1 MPLPCNLS
9 PLALALVTRQ
19 VPSAQAGRTQDR
31 SVPARA
37 GGALRR
43 AGMAALVVG
52 ALWPAAGQTQTWQL
66 SANLL
71 ANAIQFTPGPGVTV
85 SHDDN
90 LNLLNQAEARTLQVR
105 SVLSETPVGGHADAR
120 FRGQV
125 GLLQAYAAAS
135 NPYCCDAQGHLV
147 TNGYS
152 NATVQGRFYDTVLVT
167 GAGLA
172 IGTPVSYRVD
182 FDISGSISQPS
193 FELGGAYSADGLA
206 EVRLRDLSTSE
217 EVSLSWDANRH
228 ATGRW
233 SLTLATQVGRSL
245 GLSGMLYAGAYVGSF
260 ARLSRSAEA
269 DFYSSAHYSLAPSV
283 AGLNT
288 LGASGHDYLAPVPE
302 PAAWAGLLA
311 GLALLGVLRIRR
323 SGLRAG

>member
-1 MPLPCNLS
+1 MHLPCHFRPAVRALLTRLL
-9 PLALALVTRQ
+9 PPAARAGAALAL
-19 VPSAQAGRTQDR
+19 
-31 SVPARA
+31 
-37 GGALRR
+37 
-43 AGMAALVVG
+43 G
-52 ALWPAAGQTQTWQL
+52 ALWPAAGMAQTWQL

-71 ANAIQFTPGPGVTV
+71 ANAIQFSPEPGVTV
-85 SHDDN
+85 SNNDN

-105 SVLSETPVGGHADAR
+105 SLLSETPVGGHADAR

-135 NPYCCDAQGHLV
+135 NPYCCDTQGHVL

-172 IGTPVSYRVD
+172 VGTPVSYRVD
-182 FDISGSISQPS
+182 FDISGSITQPN
-193 FELGGAYSADGLA
+193 FELGGAFSADGLA
-206 EVRLRDLSTSE
+206 EVRLRDLSTFE

-233 SLTLATQVGRSL
+233 SLTLATQVGHSL
-245 GLSGMLYAGAYVGSF
+245 GLSGMLYAGAYVGSY
-260 ARLSRSAEA
+260 ARLSRSAVA
-269 DFYSSAHYSLAPSV
+269 DFGSSAHYSLTPSV

-288 LGASGHDYLAPVPE
+288 VGASGHDFLAPVPE
-302 PAAWAGLLA
+302 PATWAGLLV
-311 GLALLGVLRIRR
+311 GLAVLGAVRIRR
-323 SGLRAG
+323 SGLRAW